1 MEWRL
6 FVPIIDE
13 SRPELQQIYSEIDHL
28 FQQFIPDQEEESR
41 SDSYFVT
48 SHEFGVKYRHGKKL
62 ELKVKSK
69 TSSSLGIELWTKSKL
84 GKSEIDLQ
92 IDNVL
97 DHLGRS
103 GYQEEQAKFRS
114 IIQRKKTVE
123 VVKSRKVGFIN
134 PVSVEYCKLSA
145 RGQRWVSV
153 AVESY
158 SAEEIARFLSSHD
171 LIHQLFAL
179 ISRFYAITRP
189 IEGRERSVH
198 VVLGGYPFWVQYI
211 DGSHEGSDLVHSN
224 TILREIFSLKG
235 LDNTIL

>member
-69 TSSSLGIELWTKSKL
+69 TPSRLGIELWTKSKL

-123 VVKSRKVGFIN
+123 VVKSRKVGLIN

-158 SAEEIARFLSSHD
+158 SAEANCGAACQFNSVISTATTGNWMGSQTEAFTISFRNEAIA
-171 LIHQLFAL
+171 
-179 ISRFYAITRP
+179 
-189 IEGRERSVH
+189 
-198 VVLGGYPFWVQYI
+198 
-211 DGSHEGSDLVHSN
+211 
-224 TILREIFSLKG
+224 FSPHAAPCVTLP
-235 LDNTIL
+235 L